1 MEILPPTKENL
12 NHLMNSE
19 QLTKLA
25 VTALEDL
32 KAQDILVMDIADKS
46 SIADAMIVATGT
58 SDRHVGSLAGE
69 VVEQAKAA
77 GEKPLGVEGESSS
90 DWVLVDLGDVIVHV
104 MTQKSRDFYE
114 LEKLWSVRRKSE
126 ETEVANA

>member
-1 MEILPPTKENL
+1 
-12 NHLMNSE
+12 MNSE
-19 QLTKLA
+19 QLTELA

-58 SDRHVGSLAGE
+58 SDRHVGSLASQ

-77 GEKPLGVEGESSS
+77 GEKPLGIEGESSS

-114 LEKLWSVRRKSE
+114 LEKLWSVSRKRE
-126 ETEVANA
+126 ETEAANA